1 MKKIGR
7 YEIVEELG
15 RGATGVVYKAADPT
29 LSRMVAIK
37 VLTLDT
43 PEKEGTLGGP
53 DLFLR
58 EARAAGRLSHS
69 GIVTIHDAATDSET
83 KLSYIV
89 MEFIPGQ
96 TLENLLVAQTEGPP
110 GGPLAPLPLDR
121 ALDLAAQ
128 IGESLDYAHRH
139 DIIHR
144 DLKPAN
150 ILVTREGRAKIADF
164 GIAKIVARDAAMRT
178 AVMMGT
184 PSFMSPEQVTG
195 TEVDA
200 RSDLFSLGII
210 LYLMLTGQRPFS
222 GEPTAV
228 MFKIA
233 YQDPAMPSQINSQ
246 LGPSHDYLTLRCLVK
261 DRTQRYSSAREFLD
275 DLDDVRNGRR
285 PRSEAK
291 VPLAALHTA
300 DRTGSFSIQALTPPS
315 VNPAVSEV
323 RSGTPVGTGTL
334 SAVQATATSRNPT
347 PGRSSAMPPVL
358 IGGIFIAVLAL
369 AGTWI
374 WHRRIAA
381 PAVSQSIA
389 GAGAATASASPASI
403 GTAGHRTASP
413 TASPPAT
420 PPVRPPDPQA
430 STPDAEDAGAA
441 HEGTSTAS
449 NTAPSAT
456 IKATSSR
463 NFQLVCKHN
472 LDEGVL
478 TISSG
483 SQILVSEKLKGK
495 KKGAGGF
502 LGRRSGQLES
512 SIRVPAEAKE
522 LAIQIS
528 LENGTVQLKRKI
540 AALPPA
546 ANMSVLAVEV
556 HGKSLKVGWRTGP
569 ASQ

>member
-1 MKKIGR
+1 
-7 YEIVEELG
+7 
-15 RGATGVVYKAADPT
+15 
-29 LSRMVAIK
+29 
-37 VLTLDT
+37 
-43 PEKEGTLGGP
+43 
-53 DLFLR
+53 
-58 EARAAGRLSHS
+58 
-69 GIVTIHDAATDSET
+69 
-83 KLSYIV
+83 
-89 MEFIPGQ
+89 
-96 TLENLLVAQTEGPP
+96 
-110 GGPLAPLPLDR
+110 
-121 ALDLAAQ
+121 
-128 IGESLDYAHRH
+128 
-139 DIIHR
+139 
-144 DLKPAN
+144 
-150 ILVTREGRAKIADF
+150 
-164 GIAKIVARDAAMRT
+164 
-178 AVMMGT
+178 
-184 PSFMSPEQVTG
+184 
-195 TEVDA
+195 
-200 RSDLFSLGII
+200 
-210 LYLMLTGQRPFS
+210 
-222 GEPTAV
+222 
-228 MFKIA
+228 
-233 YQDPAMPSQINSQ
+233 
-246 LGPSHDYLTLRCLVK
+246 
-261 DRTQRYSSAREFLD
+261 
-275 DLDDVRNGRR
+275 
-285 PRSEAK
+285 
-291 VPLAALHTA
+291 
-300 DRTGSFSIQALTPPS
+300 
-315 VNPAVSEV
+315 
-323 RSGTPVGTGTL
+323 
-334 SAVQATATSRNPT
+334 
-347 PGRSSAMPPVL
+347 MPPVL